1 MCRLLGFASNAPI
14 TLCDLLGEQELAEFV
29 ALSQTH
35 GDGWGFAR
43 ATASG
48 VEVIKAP
55 EAAGE
60 SAPFAHVAR
69 TLPADLGLVHLRWAT
84 LGLGVTRENTHPFTD
99 GQIAFAHNGSV
110 KPPDVI
116 DALMPATFAARLAG
130 TTDSERYFLAT
141 LATLAA
147 VQERDVALALE
158 RTATAIAH
166 RATFSSVNAMVAT
179 PDALHV
185 INLFNPAA
193 EAKEAAPHYYRM
205 GYRITPNSVVVA
217 SSGWG
222 HGWTLLEN
230 GDVLTVERATLAVH
244 IHRC

>member
-1 MCRLLGFASNAPI
+1 MCRLLGFVAIAPI
-14 TLCDLLGEQELAEFV
+14 TLSDLLGEQELAEFV

-48 VEVIKAP
+48 VEVLKAP
-55 EAAGE
+55 EAAGD
-60 SAPFAHVAR
+60 SAQFAHVAR
-69 TLPADLGLVHLRWAT
+69 TLPADLGLVHLRGAT
-84 LGLGVTRENTHPFTD
+84 LGLGVIPENTHPFTD

-116 DALMPATFAARLAG
+116 DALIPAAFAARRAG

-141 LATLAA
+141 LAAA
-147 VQERDVALALE
+147 QEGAIARALE
-158 RTATAIAH
+158 RTATLIAQ
-166 RATFSSVNAMVAT
+166 RATYSSVNAMVAT

-193 EAKEAAPHYYRM
+193 EAAEVAPHYYRM
-205 GYRITPNSVVVA
+205 GYRITPDAVVVG

-222 HGWTLLEN
+222 DGWTFLEN

>member
-1 MCRLLGFASNAPI
+1 MCRLLGFVSNAPI
-14 TLCDLLGEQELAEFV
+14 TLGDLLGEQELAEFV

-48 VEVIKAP
+48 VDVIKAA

-84 LGLGVTRENTHPFTD
+84 LGLGVTLENTHPFTD

-116 DALMPATFAARLAG
+116 DALMPATFASRRAG

-147 VQERDVALALE
+147 VQEGDVALALE

-166 RATFSSVNAMVAT
+166 RATFSSVNAIIAT
-179 PDALHV
+179 ADALHV

-205 GYRITPNSVVVA
+205 GYRITPNAVVVA

-222 HGWTLLEN
+222 GGWTFLEN
-230 GDVLTVERATLAVH
+230 GDVLTVDRATLAV
-244 IHRC
+244 